1 MMEYL
6 QGLLL
11 EVGLAATFARLAALT
26 VTLGF
31 LLLVCLLVYKIVDL
45 VVTRIIA
52 GIVKRTKT
60 QWDDLIF
67 EKKVIPRAAQLAPVI
82 VISLLSPALFGV
94 ESEIT
99 SLLDKLVTVYAIIV
113 FILIFDGLINLGN
126 AIYQRSELSGQMP
139 LTGLFQAVKLIL
151 FLIGG
156 ILVVAQLIGES
167 PVVLFSGL
175 GAMTAVL
182 LLIFREAILGLVA
195 GIQLSA
201 NDMVRPGD
209 WIQMDQYGVDGD
221 VIEIT
226 LTTVK
231 VQNWD
236 KTISNIPA
244 YALIQ
249 DSFKNWR
256 GMQNS
261 GGRRIKRSINIDLSS
276 IGFLDDEVLDR
287 FSGYRFLENYLK
299 AKREEIQDYNRKL
312 GDPQNLRVDGR
323 NLTNIGT
330 FRAYCVAYLKNHP
343 RVKQDL
349 TMIVRQTDPT
359 PQGLPLQIYCFTNTT
374 AWVEYEGIQSD
385 IFDHL
390 LAVLPEFNLRAYQ
403 QPSGLDVTS
412 LKGLS

>member
-1 MMEYL
+1 MQTLYE
-6 QGLLL
+6 LLL
-11 EVGLAATFARLAALT
+11 GQGAGQTLSYFVALAT
-26 VTLGF
+26 TLGI
-31 LLLVCLLVYKIVDL
+31 LLLLCLLVYKVVDVFVSK
-45 VVTRIIA
+45 VVQRVVA
-52 GIVKRTKT
+52 KTKT

-67 EKKVIPRAAQLAPVI
+67 EKKLIPRAANLAPAI
-82 VISLLSPALFGV
+82 VIGVFSPVFFSGY
-94 ESEIT
+94 SEIN
-99 SLLDKLVTVYAIIV
+99 SLFDKGVTVYT
-113 FILIFDGLINLGN
+113 ILIFALIIDSAINIGN
-126 AIYQRSELSGQMP
+126 TVYSRSTLAATMP
-139 LTGLFQAVKLIL
+139 LTGLFQAGKLLVFI
-151 FLIGG
+151 IAV

-201 NDMVRPGD
+201 NNMVRPGD
-209 WIQMDQYGVDGD
+209 WIQMDKYDVDGD

-256 GMQNS
+256 GMKDI
-261 GGRRIKRSINIDLSS
+261 GGRRIKRSISIDLSS

-287 FSGYRFLENYLK
+287 FSGYRFLEDYLK
-299 AKREEIQDYNRKL
+299 GKREEIKQYNQNL
-312 GDPQNLRVDGR
+312 GKAINLRVDGR

-330 FRAYCVAYLKNHP
+330 FRAYCTAYLKNHP

-349 TMIVRQTDPT
+349 TMMVRQTDPT
-359 PQGLPLQIYCFTNTT
+359 PQGLPLQIYCFTKTT